1 MGVVVPAI
9 VIQALVLPI
18 VLYISYHLLTRALSS
33 KKQPS
38 THGLK
43 AHPLLGHLPAF
54 LGNRHRFLDWSTE
67 LIVASP
73 GHRMGFW
80 IPGMRTGIITANP
93 ADVEHVLRANVA
105 NYPIGEQAMDMLRDF
120 LGRGLFNSVGDHWV
134 WQRKHASLE
143 FSKRSLRK
151 FVVDVVQSE
160 VASRLLPLLRRSASA
175 GGGGGVL
182 DFQDVMGRFTFDTI
196 CMVAFGHDPCCLAD
210 GGVLA
215 EARSGFMHTFIEA
228 QDLIACRFLD
238 PIEVSWKVKKWLN
251 IGTERRLKK
260 AIADINEFLM
270 DIVRSRRAQSA
281 DGGDGDR
288 DDFLSRLVVTGER
301 SDEELRDIVMNFLTA
316 GRETTASALTWFF
329 GLVLSRP
336 DVVARIT
343 AEVRAVREST
353 GTRPGEPFAF
363 DALRD
368 MHYLHAA
375 LTESMRLYPPVPVN
389 SQSCAAD
396 DTLPDGTHVGAGWS
410 VTYSAF
416 AMGRLAAIWGEDCAE
431 YKPERW
437 LGENGAFQQPKSPFQ
452 YTVFHAGPRICLGKE
467 MAYVEMK
474 SVVASV
480 LEEFVLDAGGG
491 APEHLLS
498 VTLRIKGGLPVRVR
512 RRMIAE

>member
-1 MGVVVPAI
+1 MGVVAAV
-9 VIQALVLPI
+9 VVALLLPI
-18 VLYISYHLLTRALSS
+18 LYVSYHHLTRTLMTR
-33 KKQPS
+33 KKQPI

-54 LGNRHRFLDWSTE
+54 LRNRHRFLDWSTE

-80 IPGMRTGIITANP
+80 IPGMRTGIVTANP
-93 ADVEHVLRANVA
+93 ADVEHVLRANVT

-151 FVVDVVQSE
+151 FVVDVVQAE
-160 VASRLLPLLRRSASA
+160 VANRLLPLLRRSAA
-175 GGGGGVL
+175 TGGGEVL
-182 DFQDVMGRFTFDTI
+182 DLQDVMGRFTFDTI

-260 AIADINEFLM
+260 AIADIDEFLK
-270 DIVRSRRAQSA
+270 DIVRARRRQQSA
-281 DGGDGDR
+281 STSSVDDN
-288 DDFLSRLVVTGER
+288 DFLSRLVVTDEH

-329 GLVLSRP
+329 GLALRRP

-343 AEVRAVREST
+343 AEVRAVRAST

-498 VTLRIKGGLPVRVR
+498 VTLRIKGGLPVQVR